1 MSNFNPAAFAEQV
14 LTDSNDTVIIPV
26 PEGEYPGVVESFK
39 IDTWASRD
47 GSKSGVKLKLVW
59 ALDAPGLKE
68 AIGGRDPKVNHDV
81 MLDTD
86 ERGMLDMGKG
96 KNIGLGRLRAAL
108 DMNAP
113 GQPFSFQNIPGKMAK
128 VLVKHRTGETA
139 ESIFAE
145 VKAVAPYA

>member
-1 MSNFNPAAFAEQV
+1 MNFNPAAFMEQV
-14 LTDSNDTVIIPV
+14 VTEANDTVVIPV
-26 PEGEYPGVVESFK
+26 PEGEYTGVVESFK
-39 IDTWASRD
+39 IDTWSSRD
-47 GSKSGVKLKLVW
+47 GTKSGVKLKLVW

-86 ERGMLDMGKG
+86 ERGNLDMGKG

-108 DMNAP
+108 DLNSP
-113 GQPFSFQNIPGKMAK
+113 GQPFTFNSLPGKMAK
-128 VLVKHRTGETA
+128 VMVKHRTGETA
-139 ESIFAE
+139 ENIFAE